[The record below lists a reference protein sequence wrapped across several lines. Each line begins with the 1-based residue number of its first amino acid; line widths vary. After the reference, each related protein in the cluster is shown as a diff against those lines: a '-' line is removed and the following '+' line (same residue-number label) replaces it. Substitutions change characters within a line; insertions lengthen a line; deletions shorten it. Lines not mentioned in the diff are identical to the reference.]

1 MKSFS
6 GSTTYMQTKASE
18 SSPINPLDVQNA
30 LNRVV
35 RKIASSTAFV
45 LSIIVFCYAMLDYF
59 YLSITA
65 RPRLLWGSVMASV
78 LLMLLAGLAKIFKV
92 PIGWEHAFL
101 TILHVIALFS
111 VFHYMQFSH
120 QLMGTANVTLIMMG
134 AGCVYLSRYWLYSIL
149 GLAISGWFTLTH
161 LYGNFMADR
170 YILNRHSL
178 TILVAGAL
186 GVLAFDIRYR
196 YLFRLEARKQ
206 QLKKAM
212 ADAEQKDRFQLL
224 AEATFEG
231 ILIHERNTIINANQ
245 IIASMFGYSLEAIS
259 NLRAL
264 ELLAPEMRRLSVR
277 NLLRENES
285 CFESVGLNK
294 KGERF
299 PVEIQTRSLPWQ
311 GRSVHVTAVRDITL
325 RKQTEQ
331 ALQASERRFR
341 LAFDSAALGIA
352 IISRNGKYIE
362 ANRVFC
368 ALLGYEEK
376 ELLQKNVRDV
386 THPDDWDSTQTMEE
400 RYYGNAA
407 NARMFEKRFMH
418 KDGLIVWARIDGA
431 IVRDERGRA
440 DYFIEQ
446 IQDITHQ
453 HVLDDQLREYMKEIE
468 VKNLELDQALGAA
481 QDAVKAKSEFLA
493 NMSHEIRTPMNGIIG
508 MSDLLDETPLDREQK
523 EYVHAI
529 QSCADSLLVLINDI
543 LDFSKIEAR
552 RLDLESIG
560 FDLQEVL
567 ENISD
572 MFAHKADEKNVEFIS
587 FVDNPFRDEKLGLV
601 CGDPYRLRQVLV
613 NLTSNALKFTSRG
626 EVVLSAKIEE
636 LDPQNVR
643 VHFSVRDSGIG
654 IPPNKQ
660 KTIFDSFTQAD
671 GSTTRQYG
679 GTGLG
684 LAICRQLVELM
695 GGQIQVVSTEGVGS
709 TFYFTL
715 HFERQ
720 VEVEPKKITLN
731 LDKMKVL
738 VLDDNAT
745 NRTILQK
752 MMRNFGC
759 RADIVAEG
767 KVALEMLELAVVDEA
782 PYDLV
787 LLDMQMPGMSG
798 LDVAQQVRSVE
809 TISQT
814 PLLLLTS
821 LGYKADDPDL
831 RRLGF
836 SACLHKPIKQSQLF
850 DTINGLINHDSMP
863 ANETPTVVSKQH
875 HTVRPAKIL
884 LAEDNPVN
892 QRLAVKLLQ
901 KGGHEVVAVS
911 NGKLACEAFRHSQ
924 YDLVFMDIQMPEM
937 DGYEATRRI
946 RANEPN
952 HTTPIVAMTA
962 HAMAGDREKCLAA
975 GMDDYITKPLKVE
988 ELKAMIARWVG
999 KADAAVDDV
1008 AQVSAPSTAP
1018 VEMASLLKITD
1029 NDKEFLQELIEL
1041 YLNDVPQR
1049 LAMLSAAIANQSA
1062 TDVRSEAHS
1071 LKGAS
1076 GNISALGLQRVF
1088 AELEKLGAEE
1098 QLADAARVMAE
1109 AEAEFTRVQEFLQK
1123 VMSDV

>member
-1 MKSFS
+1 
-6 GSTTYMQTKASE
+6 MQTKAID
-18 SSPINPLDVQNA
+18 SSHINPLDVQNA

-35 RKIASSTAFV
+35 CKIASATAFV
-45 LSIIVFCYAMLDYF
+45 MGIIVFSFAMLDYF
-59 YLSITA
+59 YLA
-65 RPRLLWGSVMASV
+65 ADGRENVLWVGTISAA
-78 LLMLLAGLAKIFKV
+78 LLMGLAVLAKIFNV
-92 PIGWEHAFL
+92 PVGWEHAFL
-101 TILHVIALFS
+101 TIAHVIALS
-111 VFHYMQFSH
+111 DVFYYMQYSR
-120 QLMGTANVTLIMMG
+120 QIVGAINVTLILMG
-134 AGCVYLSRYWLYSIL
+134 AGCVYLSRWWLYSFL
-149 GLAISGWFTLTH
+149 GMVISGWFALTQ
-161 LYGNFMADR
+161 LFGNFTTDR
-170 YILNRHSL
+170 YLLNRYSL
-178 TILVAGAL
+178 TVLVAGAL
-186 GVLAFDIRYR
+186 GALTFDIRYR

-212 ADAEQKDRFQLL
+212 EDADQKDRFQLL

-245 IIASMFGYSLEAIS
+245 IIATMFGYSLGELN

-277 NLLRENES
+277 DLLRENEI
-285 CFESVGLNK
+285 CFEAVGLHK
-294 KGERF
+294 SGARF
-299 PVEIQTRSLPWQ
+299 PIEIQTRSLPWQ
-311 GRSVHVTAVRDITL
+311 GRKVHVTAVRDITL

-341 LAFDSAALGIA
+341 LAFDSAALGIS

-368 ALLGYEEK
+368 AMLGYEEK
-376 ELLQKNVRDV
+376 DLLQKNVRDV
-386 THPDDWDSTQTMEE
+386 THPNDWDATQTMEE
-400 RYYGNAA
+400 RYYGNAT
-407 NARMFEKRFMH
+407 NARMFEKRFIH

-508 MSDLLDETPLDREQK
+508 MSDLLEETPLDREQK

-587 FVDNPFRDEKLGLV
+587 FVDNPHRDEKLGLI

-626 EVVLSAKIEE
+626 EVVLSAKIDEI
-636 LDPQNVR
+636 DPQNVR
-643 VHFSVRDSGIG
+643 IHFSVRDSGIG

-715 HFERQ
+715 NFVRQ
-720 VEVEPKKITLN
+720 VEAEPKKILSN

-798 LDVAQQVRSVE
+798 LDVAQQVRSVAA
-809 TISQT
+809 ISET

-850 DTINGLINHDSMP
+850 DTINGLINHNSMP
-863 ANETPTVVSKQH
+863 HIEASSVAKRQSQ
-875 HTVRPAKIL
+875 TVRSAKIL

-892 QRLAVKLLQ
+892 QRLAVKLLE
-901 KGGHEVVAVS
+901 KGGHEVIAVG
-911 NGKLACEAFRHSQ
+911 NGKLACEAFKQSK

-946 RANEPN
+946 RASEPN
-952 HTTPIVAMTA
+952 HTIPIVAMTA

-975 GMDDYITKPLKVE
+975 GMDDYITKPLKVD
-988 ELKAMIARWVG
+988 ELKAMLARWLG
-999 KADAAVDDV
+999 KIE
-1008 AQVSAPSTAP
+1008 SGEIEIAPVNAPNNAP
-1018 VEMASLLKITD
+1018 VEMNALLKITD
-1029 NDKEFLQELIEL
+1029 NDKEFLHELIEL
-1041 YLNDVPQR
+1041 YLNDVPPR
-1049 LAMLSAAIANQSA
+1049 LAVLRAAVANQSGP
-1062 TDVRSEAHS
+1062 DIRSEAHS

-1076 GNISALGLQRVF
+1076 GNISAQGLQRIF

-1098 QLADAARVMAE
+1098 NLANTAKIMDE
-1109 AEAEFTRVQEFLQK
+1109 AEAEFARVQEFLQK